1 VRPQGLSLPQSLI
14 SSPARAALPQPRR
27 QISQSPHG
35 PDIADGEGA
44 GLRLPDEDDE
54 LLAACD
60 TGIEEIATQH
70 GVVLGRQRD
79 DDRGVL

>member
-1 VRPQGLSLPQSLI
+1 MRPQGLSLPQSLI
-14 SSPARAALPQPRR
+14 SSPVRAVLPQPRR
-27 QISQSPHG
+27 QIGQSPQG

-60 TGIEEIATQH
+60 TGVADIPHHSCIIE
-70 GVVLGRQRD
+70 
-79 DDRGVL
+79 